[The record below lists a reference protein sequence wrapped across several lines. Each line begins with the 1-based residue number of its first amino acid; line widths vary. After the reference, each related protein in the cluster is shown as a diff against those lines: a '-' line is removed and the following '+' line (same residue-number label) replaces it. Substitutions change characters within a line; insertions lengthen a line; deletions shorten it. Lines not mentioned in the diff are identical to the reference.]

1 MAPTIDPVLEGLI
14 DQALR
19 DDASLGLILHGS
31 RGADTADHESD
42 YDLIWVLTD
51 AEYERRREAG
61 TALHIEQRT
70 DDSPSAALVDVQY
83 SCPAGLKK
91 LAANP
96 GWWTPGYADS
106 RILLD
111 KTGEVAR
118 LLTEIVTLPE
128 ARARE
133 AAAAWLDAYL
143 NAFYRSL
150 KAWRRGDELGG
161 RLHAADSAQFLVR
174 TLFSL
179 ERRWPPYHDRLGA
192 ALGLLSDLG
201 WNPDELRGTL
211 LELLR
216 SGDPHLQQQLEA
228 RVEAFMRARG
238 FDDVFDHWGE
248 ATIKRVK
255 GFHFE

>member
-1 MAPTIDPVLEGLI
+1 MAPSNDPVLEELI
-14 DQALR
+14 DQARR

-31 RGADTADHESD
+31 RGAGTADHESD

-51 AEYERRREAG
+51 AEYERRLEAG
-61 TALHIEQRT
+61 TALHIEQRA
-70 DDSPSAALVDVQY
+70 DDSPAAPIVDIQY
-83 SCPAGLKK
+83 SCTTGLKRI
-91 LAANP
+91 AAKP

-128 ARARE
+128 ARGRE

-179 ERRWPPYHDRLGA
+179 ERRWPPYHDRLSV
-192 ALGLLSDLG
+192 ALSLLSDLG
-201 WNPDELRGTL
+201 WNPDELRSAM

-216 SGDPHLQQQLEA
+216 SGDPQLQQRLEA

-238 FDDVFDHWGE
+238 FADVFDHWGE
-248 ATIKRVK
+248 STIERVK